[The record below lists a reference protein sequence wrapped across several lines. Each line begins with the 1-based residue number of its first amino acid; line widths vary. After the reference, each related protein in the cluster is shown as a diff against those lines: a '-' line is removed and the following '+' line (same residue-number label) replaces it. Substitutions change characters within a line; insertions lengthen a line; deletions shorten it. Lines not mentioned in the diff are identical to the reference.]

1 MSAMSDILERVPVV
15 PVLTIG
21 PLDDAVALARTL
33 VNAGLP
39 VIEVTLR
46 TEAAPAAIKSIRQA
60 VPDCLVGAGSV
71 LDGDRLALALAA
83 GAAFAV
89 SPGTTPALL
98 QAVEDCGL
106 PFLPGAATVSEVLAL
121 RDRGYR
127 VPKLY
132 PALAPGRTR
141 YLAAIQGPVPDVRFC
156 PTGGIDA
163 ANAAGFLALAN
174 VAAVGGSWVAPPDA
188 VEARE
193 WDKIARL
200 ARHAASL
207 SRG

>member
-1 MSAMSDILERVPVV
+1 MSAMSDILELVPVM

-21 PLDDAVALARTL
+21 RLDDAVPLARTL

-46 TEAAPAAIKSIRQA
+46 TEAAVDAIRSIREE

-71 LDGDRLALALAA
+71 LDGDRLALAITA

-98 QAVEDCGL
+98 QAVEESGL
-106 PFLPGAATVSEVLAL
+106 AFLPGAATVSEVLAL
-121 RDRGYR
+121 RDRGYS
-127 VPKLY
+127 VIKLY
-132 PALAPGRTR
+132 PALALGGSG
-141 YLAAIQGPVPDVRFC
+141 YLAAIQGPVSDVRFC

-163 ANAAGFLALAN
+163 ANAADFLALAN
-174 VAAVGGSWVAPPDA
+174 VVAVGGSWVSPPDA
-188 VEARE
+188 VEAGE

-200 ARHAASL
+200 ARHAAAL
-207 SRG
+207 GPG